1 MEFIKGEN
9 RFYQEDEDG
18 DVIAEITYKPLD
30 ENTVDADHTFV
41 DPSLRGQGVAEQLVD
56 RLVEQMETEG
66 KKIQPTCPYVVNLFK
81 RKEEKYENIIAK

>member
-1 MEFIKGEN
+1 MEFVKGEN

-18 DVIAEITYKPLD
+18 NVIAEITYKPLD

-41 DPSLRGQGVAEQLVD
+41 DPSLRGQGIAEQLVD
-56 RLVEQMETEG
+56 RLVEQMEIEG
-66 KKIQPTCPYVVNLFK
+66 KKIRPTCPYVVSLFE